1 MRRRR
6 AAVAALSPPPP
17 LSHPPFLPLF
27 PPRNKHGRMVESCH
41 KACAA
46 KPYKE
51 GSLSVGESS
60 CVDRCAAKYWQAVAI
75 VGQLI
80 GSGGGGG
87 GQQK

>member
-1 MRRRR
+1 MSQSDQE
-6 AAVAALSPPPP
+6 AAMMMTMAAAELEHRVE
-17 LSHPPFLPLF
+17 LL
-27 PPRNKHGRMVESCH
+27 NKMVESCH

-60 CVDRCAAKYWQAVAI
+60 CVDRCAAKYWQVVAI

-80 GSGGGGG
+80 GSGGG
-87 GQQK
+87 QK